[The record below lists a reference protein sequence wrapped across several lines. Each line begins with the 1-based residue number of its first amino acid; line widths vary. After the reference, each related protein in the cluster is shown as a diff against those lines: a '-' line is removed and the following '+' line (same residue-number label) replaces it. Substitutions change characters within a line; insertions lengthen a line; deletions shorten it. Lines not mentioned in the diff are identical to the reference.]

1 MHPRVFI
8 ADKLL
13 LCTWFPE
20 RQAGKDCLWFGNGKH
35 AFRLLF
41 LHNCSEMC
49 LCGGC
54 LQAASPPER
63 IITVSVEACGRRM
76 RRRLGRR
83 RRYFGGGIIWCLYK
97 SALCACQ
104 AFFFAFSQLFWGV
117 FTWIYGAGWC
127 YLCVGV
133 KWGQWID
140 VTQLSPIKLRSPLG
154 WNIWLKETLSHFYT
168 ILSSPQVFEK
178 KKKVW
183 LRSKPRGSG
192 IIAHLSS
199 SLNSPVQSRLSCHVQ
214 NFLCVQ

>member
-83 RRYFGGGIIWCLYK
+83 RRYFGGGVIWCLYK

-104 AFFFAFSQLFWGV
+104 AFFFCLLTVVLGGFHLNLWSWMMLSVCGSEVGSVDWCDTAVPHQIAQSPWVKYLVEGDIIPFLHNFKQSPGV
-117 FTWIYGAGWC
+117 W
-127 YLCVGV
+127 
-133 KWGQWID
+133 
-140 VTQLSPIKLRSPLG
+140 
-154 WNIWLKETLSHFYT
+154 
-168 ILSSPQVFEK
+168 K
-178 KKKVW
+178 KKKSLAPVKTQRIRNYST
-183 LRSKPRGSG
+183 LVILSKQPRSKQT
-192 IIAHLSS
+192 
-199 SLNSPVQSRLSCHVQ
+199 VLSCA
-214 NFLCVQ
+214 

>member
-1 MHPRVFI
+1 MP
-8 ADKLL
+8 AG
-13 LCTWFPE
+13 
-20 RQAGKDCLWFGNGKH
+20 RQSTGTHNNSLGWSLRKKNEKT
-35 AFRLLF
+35 FRTEKEIF
-41 LHNCSEMC
+41 
-49 LCGGC
+49 
-54 LQAASPPER
+54 R
-63 IITVSVEACGRRM
+63 GRRHLM
-76 RRRLGRR
+76 FIQVCSLRLSS
-83 RRYFGGGIIWCLYK
+83 L
-97 SALCACQ
+97 
-104 AFFFAFSQLFWGV
+104 FFFAFSQLFWGV